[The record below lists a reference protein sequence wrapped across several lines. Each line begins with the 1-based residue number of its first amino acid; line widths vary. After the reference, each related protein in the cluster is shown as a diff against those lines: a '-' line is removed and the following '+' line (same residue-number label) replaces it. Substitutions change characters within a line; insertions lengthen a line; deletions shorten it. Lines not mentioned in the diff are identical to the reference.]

1 MHEWLYYDT
10 KFQSEVVNVS
20 QTTRRWR
27 YDIYEADG
35 YTRYSYY
42 ISYYNLVCQTFR
54 VLYLSMIDAPVGRHL
69 EFVLDS
75 VYL

>member
-1 MHEWLYYDT
+1 MIGT
-10 KFQSEVVNVS
+10 M
-20 QTTRRWR
+20 TTDAWMIILWYKISIGGWR

-35 YTRYSYY
+35 YTRDSYY

>member
-1 MHEWLYYDT
+1 MSVKPLDVDDMIYMRLM
-10 KFQSEVVNVS
+10 VN
-20 QTTRRWR
+20 
-27 YDIYEADG
+27 
-35 YTRYSYY
+35 YTRDSYY